1 MEALAIVTLT
11 LLGFAALLFGSD
23 SLDRRLS
30 LRASRLLAQSVPDG
44 RRALPAPAQ
53 PVAGA
58 ADAAVIE
65 VTALVEDE
73 VLAVNALPE
82 PAAA

>member
-30 LRASRLLAQSVPDG
+30 LRAGRLLAEPAMPRDQ
-44 RRALPAPAQ
+44 ALPAPAA
-53 PVAGA
+53 P
-58 ADAAVIE
+58 AVIE
-65 VTALVEDE
+65 AT
-73 VLAVNALPE
+73 VLADDDEGEDPAVPTIHALPE

>member
-30 LRASRLLAQSVPDG
+30 LRASRLLAESVMTRD
-44 RRALPAPAQ
+44 RALPTPT
-53 PVAGA
+53 A
-58 ADAAVIE
+58 ADVIE
-65 VTALVEDE
+65 ATVLAEDE
-73 VLAVNALPE
+73 DDGEGLVVPTIHALPE
-82 PAAA
+82 PVAA